1 MAEDRPLLVVVGNC
15 QAESFRLLLD
25 AGDVRTVRTPALHE
39 LTAADAAALRE
50 LLARTDLL
58 VAQPTSDDYR
68 GLPVGTRQ
76 LRAVLPPGA
85 RVALVPSLR
94 YSGLHPFHLL
104 VHPPGLE
111 RPDPP
116 VVPYHDLRTALLADD
131 LRAGRPVRPPL
142 ELTEDVVRAV
152 AAASVAELARRER
165 QHGTVVVSDLFAE
178 PDADAMRTI
187 NHPGN
192 AVLVPVAA
200 RLRDALGLEPRGP
213 GVDRPLLASIHAP
226 VLPPVVAAHRLDVVP
241 TSDWT
246 IEGRTVTTEA
256 VTAAH
261 LAWYRER
268 PEMLDAA
275 LERAA
280 PLVELFG
287 PGGANPGGSSGDGAL
302 SPTSRR
308 GDPRG

>member
-1 MAEDRPLLVVVGNC
+1 MADDRPLLVVAGNC

-25 AGDVRTVRTPALHE
+25 AGDVRTQRMPALHE
-39 LTAADAAALRE
+39 LTPADVVDLHE
-50 LLARTDLL
+50 LLSRADMM
-58 VAQPTSDDYR
+58 VAQPTADDYR

-76 LRAVLPPGA
+76 LRAVLPPSA

-94 YSGLHPFHLL
+94 YAGLHPFHLL

-116 VVPYHDLRTALLADD
+116 VVPHHDVRTVLAAADE
-131 LRAGRPVRPPL
+131 RAGRASRAPI
-142 ELTEDVVRAV
+142 ELTAEGVRAV

-165 QHGTVVVSDLFAE
+165 EHGTVLVSDLFAA
-178 PDADAMRTI
+178 PTSGFMRTI

-200 RLRDALGLEPRGP
+200 RLRAALGLEPRGP
-213 GVDRPLLASIHAP
+213 ISDRPLLASTHAP
-226 VLPPVVAAHRLDVVP
+226 LLPEVVAAHGLDA
-241 TSDWT
+241 TSTTGWT
-246 IEGRTVTTEA
+246 IDGCPVTLST

-275 LERAA
+275 LTRVG
-280 PLVELFG
+280 PLVDLLV
-287 PGGANPGGSSGDGAL
+287 PGERR
-302 SPTSRR
+302 SRNR
-308 GDPRG
+308 SASTTTR

>member
-1 MAEDRPLLVVVGNC
+1 MADDRPLLVVVGNC

-25 AGDVRTVRTPALHE
+25 AGDVRTQRLPALHE
-39 LTAADAAALRE
+39 LTPADVVDLHR

-76 LRAVLPPGA
+76 LREVLPASA
-85 RVALVPSLR
+85 RVATVPSLR
-94 YSGLHPFHLL
+94 YAGLHPFHLL

-111 RPDPP
+111 QPDPP
-116 VVPYHDLRTALLADD
+116 VVPYHDVRTVLDADD
-131 LRAGRPVRPPL
+131 ERAGRRPRAPI
-142 ELTEDVVRAV
+142 ELTGEAVRRV
-152 AAASVAELARRER
+152 AAASVAELVRRE
-165 QHGTVVVSDLFAE
+165 QEHGTVVVSDLF
-178 PDADAMRTI
+178 DAPTSDAMRTI

-200 RLRDALGLEPRGP
+200 RLRAALGLEPRTP
-213 GVDRPLLASIHAP
+213 AVDRPLLASIHAP
-226 VLPPVVAAHRLDVVP
+226 LLPEVVAAHGLDEVA
-241 TSDWT
+241 TTHWT
-246 IEGRTVTTEA
+246 LDGRAVARET

-275 LERAA
+275 LARSG
-280 PLVELFG
+280 PLRELLA
-287 PGGANPGGSSGDGAL
+287 PGGG
-302 SPTSRR
+302 
-308 GDPRG
+308 

>member
-1 MAEDRPLLVVVGNC
+1 MADDRPLLVVVGNC

-25 AGDVRTVRTPALHE
+25 AGDVRTQRVPALHE
-39 LTAADAAALRE
+39 LTPADVVDLHH

-76 LRAVLPPGA
+76 LREVLPASA
-85 RVALVPSLR
+85 RVATVPSLR
-94 YSGLHPFHLL
+94 YAGLHPFHLL

-116 VVPYHDLRTALLADD
+116 VVPYHDVRTVVDADD
-131 LRAGRPVRPPL
+131 ERAGRPPRAPVELDSEAVR
-142 ELTEDVVRAV
+142 RV
-152 AAASVAELARRER
+152 AAASVAELVRRER
-165 QHGTVVVSDLFAE
+165 EHGTVVVSDLFVA
-178 PDADAMRTI
+178 PTADTMRTI

-200 RLRDALGLEPRGP
+200 RLRAALGLEPRAP
-213 GVDRPLLASIHAP
+213 AVDRPLLASIHAP
-226 VLPPVVAAHRLDVVP
+226 LLPEVVAAHGLEAVA
-241 TSDWT
+241 TTDWT
-246 IEGRTVTTEA
+246 LDGRAVACST

-261 LAWYRER
+261 LAWYRDR

-275 LERAA
+275 VSRVG
-280 PLVELFG
+280 PL
-287 PGGANPGGSSGDGAL
+287 
-302 SPTSRR
+302 RR
-308 GDPRG
+308 LLATTGQPR

>member
-1 MAEDRPLLVVVGNC
+1 MADDRPLLVVVGNC

-25 AGDVRTVRTPALHE
+25 ADDVRTVRVPAVHE
-39 LTAADAAALRE
+39 LTPQDVVDLRA

-58 VAQPTSDDYR
+58 VAQPTKDDHR
-68 GLPVGTRQ
+68 GLPIGTRQ
-76 LRAVLPPGA
+76 LRTVLPPSA

-94 YSGLHPFHLL
+94 FAGLHPFHLL

-116 VVPYHDLRTALLADD
+116 VVPYHDLRTVLAADD
-131 LRAGRPVRPPL
+131 ARSGRRPRQPVG
-142 ELTEDVVRAV
+142 LTAEGVRAV
-152 AAASVAELARRER
+152 AHASVAELARRER
-165 QHGTVVVSDLFAE
+165 DHGTVVVSDLFAA
-178 PDADAMRTI
+178 PTADTMRTI

-200 RLRDALGLEPRGP
+200 RLRAALGLDARPP

-226 VLPPVVAAHRLDVVP
+226 LLPEVVAALDLDTPATTTWTVAGERLS
-241 TSDWT
+241 TAT
-246 IEGRTVTTEA
+246 

-261 LAWYRER
+261 LAWYAER

-275 LERAA
+275 LSRSGPLRDLLA
-280 PLVELFG
+280 PAG
-287 PGGANPGGSSGDGAL
+287 
-302 SPTSRR
+302 
-308 GDPRG
+308 